1 MPFELGLTVMHA
13 SSYPG
18 QHTWY
23 VFESRARRIQK
34 SLSDLGGTDAYI
46 HDGSVK
52 GVLREVGNALVR
64 SEGPNMRQ
72 MMHLYR
78 SVTNALPTIL
88 WNTGAR
94 SPFEA
99 RVFTE
104 LVYSARFTAKAE
116 LT

>member
-13 SSYPG
+13 SINPG
-18 QHTWY
+18 RHTWY
-23 VFESRARRIQK
+23 AFESRPRRIQK

-52 GVLREVGNALVR
+52 GVLREVGNALAR
-64 SEGPNMRQ
+64 SEGPTVRQ

-78 SVTNALPTIL
+78 NAINDLPKIL
-88 WNTGAR
+88 KNTGAR
-94 SPFEA
+94 SAFEA

-104 LVYSARFTAKAE
+104 LVYSTRFAARSS
-116 LT
+116 